1 MRLTLKFK
9 LAAAFATL
17 VVLAVGGMGAGY
29 LNLRTLDG
37 EVKELVEQHWK
48 KEKLIVATLMAESD
62 NGVANLEM
70 VLADTQQQRN
80 ELSERIAAN
89 VVEID
94 VRLAELSP
102 MIVSAEGQAR
112 LAELNETR
120 KIYVETATEVKRLVE
135 ADQPEAAE
143 RMVNSRFLPALQ
155 NFFDAVIEVENYVVD
170 RVDESAARAA
180 AAYET
185 GKTMIIAAG
194 TVILLVS
201 SAMAIWITISITR
214 GISSA
219 LGVARAVEDGD
230 LTATAQVKSNDEV
243 KDLVDTLMRMTRRLK
258 QAVGDVNTAARNV
271 ASGSSQ
277 MSASSE
283 QLSQGAVEQ
292 ASSTEETSASV
303 EEIAANIKQNAD
315 NTNQAETIA
324 RKVATD
330 ADESGKA
337 VGEAVTAME
346 TIAEKIMI
354 VQEIARQTDLL
365 ALNAA
370 VEAARAG
377 EHGRGFAVVASEVRK
392 LAERSQGAAS
402 EISGLSSNTV
412 KSARSA
418 GERLQAL
425 VPEIRRTA
433 DLVGEISAANNELNA
448 GASQISDAIQQL
460 DTVTQQNTSAS
471 EEMSSAAVELSAQAD
486 RLQQSMSFFKLDDDA
501 PQGGATAP
509 VRRSAGPAASTKP
522 AKRTSGF
529 DAKASKP
536 AATASGGSKGGFAFD
551 MDAREDDLD
560 EEFRRVANG

>member
-94 VRLAELSP
+94 ARLAELSP
-102 MIVSAEGQAR
+102 MIVSAECQAR

-283 QLSQGAVEQ
+283 QLSQSAVEQ

-315 NTNQAETIA
+315 NTNRTETIA
-324 RKVATD
+324 RQAAHD
-330 ADESGKA
+330 AETSGKA
-337 VGEAVTAME
+337 VDDAVRAMK
-346 TIAEKIMI
+346 TIAEKIMV

-392 LAERSQGAAS
+392 LAERSQTAAG
-402 EISGLSSNTV
+402 EISELSTSSV
-412 KSARSA
+412 DVAEEA
-418 GERLQAL
+418 GKLLEAL
-425 VPEIRRTA
+425 VPDIKRTSE
-433 DLVGEISAANNELNA
+433 LVQEISASSAEQRSGSQQVNKALAQLDQVVQQN
-448 GASQISDAIQQL
+448 ASQA
-460 DTVTQQNTSAS
+460 
-471 EEMSSAAVELSAQAD
+471 EEMSSMAEELSGQAD
-486 RLQQSMSFFKLDDDA
+486 SLQNTISFFTVDQTD
-501 PQGGATAP
+501 GGQ
-509 VRRSAGPAASTKP
+509 RRLI
-522 AKRTSGF
+522 
-529 DAKASKP
+529 D
-536 AATASGGSKGGFAFD
+536 
-551 MDAREDDLD
+551 
-560 EEFRRVANG
+560 